1 MRLVA
6 YFMTRILLVEPD
18 SARREGLRSRLED
31 NGFTVVE
38 TPDLTDIAEFDPAN
52 LHAVISNAVL
62 PTRAGVDLLSII
74 GRLPLILI
82 AEHGSIPQ
90 AVAAVKLGA
99 RDYLAQPLD
108 PDQLIA
114 SIEQLIDQD
123 ATLHAET
130 RERPPGYPMIGS
142 CAAMLELFDRIRK
155 IAPTEST
162 VLIQGES
169 GTGKELVARALHTDS
184 QRQQAP
190 MISLNCAAIPETLL
204 ESELFGHE
212 RGALAG
218 ASTTRSGLIEAAHG
232 GTLFLDEIG
241 ELPIEAQARL
251 LRVLQEGETRRVGAT
266 ETRKVDIR
274 LIATTHRDLQR
285 LTEANHFREDLFD
298 QLNVLTLT
306 VPPLRERGQDIVELC
321 EHLLRRACNKLNKR
335 PLQLSLDAMQAV
347 RDYHWPGN
355 VRELENALDRAV
367 ILCEGNQIE
376 RNLLAI
382 DGTLPRAVSPRTD
395 SASEPTSLED
405 YFVRFV
411 TEHEDQLTETELA
424 EKLGISR
431 KSLWERRQRLNIPR
445 KRTRKRGTRR

>member
-1 MRLVA
+1 
-6 YFMTRILLVEPD
+6 MTRILLVEPD
-18 SARREGLRSRLED
+18 PAYREGLRSRLED

-38 TPDLTDIAEFDPAN
+38 TPDLADIAEFDPAN

-62 PTRAGVDLLSII
+62 PSRAGVDLLSVI
-74 GRLPLILI
+74 GRVPLILI
-82 AEHGSIPQ
+82 AEQGSVEQ
-90 AVAAVKLGA
+90 AVSAMKLGV
-99 RDYLAQPLD
+99 RDYLVRPFD
-108 PDQLIA
+108 SDQLIA

-123 ATLHAET
+123 TT
-130 RERPPGYPMIGS
+130 RHSEIHVRAPGYPMIGS
-142 CAAMLELFDRIRK
+142 CAAMLELFDHIRK

-162 VLIQGES
+162 VLILGES
-169 GTGKELVARALHTDS
+169 GTGKDLVARALHTDS

-204 ESELFGHE
+204 EAELFGQE
-212 RGALAG
+212 LGGSTG
-218 ASTTRSGLIEAAHG
+218 ASTSRSGLIEAAHG
-232 GTLFLDEIG
+232 GTLLLDEIG
-241 ELPIEAQARL
+241 ELPMEAQARL
-251 LRVLQEGETRRVGAT
+251 LRVLQEGEIRRVGAT
-266 ETRKVDIR
+266 ETRQVDIR
-274 LIATTHRDLQR
+274 LIATSHRDLQR
-285 LTEANHFREDLFD
+285 LTQTNHFREDLFYR
-298 QLNVLTLT
+298 LNVLTLV

-321 EHLLRRACNKLNKR
+321 EHLLRRACDKLNK
-335 PLQLSLDAMQAV
+335 PLLQLSADAMQAV

-355 VRELENALDRAV
+355 VRELENAMDRAV

-376 RNLLAI
+376 RDLLAI
-382 DGTLPRAVSPRTD
+382 DGGVPRAVPAESD

-405 YFVRFV
+405 YFVHFV